1 MAHQPVGTG
10 SSIPISIG
18 VGHARTSG
26 VISHMSDTLRVAI
39 VGDSEIQGAHVAI
52 SKSEFSPAADAT
64 NYLVLKDKPTTITLN
79 RPSSQRV
86 VGITTGST
94 TYIDFP
100 EGTGCPFEAGDAVS
114 LTVTNGGGGDQSYY
128 DFSHKIVN
136 SVNTTQT
143 GANQGYYSTRIN
155 VNYDYGD
162 DNPGGIQTTFN
173 NAGQVSW
180 AEMRSSFMVGAQA
193 AGALGAQGTG
203 ALYIQQVQTSGDA

>member
-1 MAHQPVGTG
+1 MALNPVGAGTSLALVAAGTVVQNQTG
-10 SSIPISIG
+10 AQTHQSAYLRCVAVDCPVNVAVSGATTAAATAGITSFFIRKDTSETLFIG
-18 VGHARTSG
+18 
-26 VISHMSDTLRVAI
+26 
-39 VGDSEIQGAHVAI
+39 
-52 SKSEFSPAADAT
+52 
-64 NYLVLKDKPTTITLN
+64 KPRSN
-79 RPSSQRV
+79 RV
-86 VGITTGST
+86 VGLTTETDGT
-94 TYIDFP
+94 VTIDFA
-100 EGTGCPFEAGDAVS
+100 EGTGTPFNGGDAVS
-114 LTVTNGGGGDQSYY
+114 LTVTGQDYY

-136 SVNTTQT
+136 NVNTTQT